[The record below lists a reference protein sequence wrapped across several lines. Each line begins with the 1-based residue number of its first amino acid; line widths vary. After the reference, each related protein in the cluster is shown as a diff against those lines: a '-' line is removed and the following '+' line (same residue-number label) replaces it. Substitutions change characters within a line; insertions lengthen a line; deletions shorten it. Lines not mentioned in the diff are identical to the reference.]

1 MRRFELLL
9 AIYRYVLAILRKK
22 KKKKEKQNRG
32 GSLKKR
38 NTKMRMT
45 RERRRRR
52 RIYRKSVGLTVER
65 TLETRA
71 SP

>member
-22 KKKKEKQNRG
+22 KKKKQQNRG
-32 GSLKKR
+32 GSIK

-45 RERRRRR
+45 RERRKG
-52 RIYRKSVGLTVER
+52 RI
-65 TLETRA
+65 
-71 SP
+71 

>member
-9 AIYRYVLAILRKK
+9 AIYRYVLAILR